1 MQVASSAIGQVFA
14 GMNDR
19 RQIKQQDRLNKQ
31 QLEVD
36 KEKMDYQ
43 QELGLQMWR
52 DTNYAAQKEEM
63 KKAGLSPGMMY
74 GMGGTGGATTGDP
87 GASVGAN
94 AAPKGGGEIMG
105 LQLMDAQRKLMEA
118 QANKANT
125 EAEKLKGVDT
135 QEAQTRIASLTQ
147 GISNQKAVQALT
159 QVQTRIQSIEAE
171 LKTETYEDV
180 KSTINYTARK
190 TLSEL
195 MILQSQESV
204 AQATID
210 EKVAIVEGELIGLGL
225 ANELKKSQIELTEE
239 QTKKTVADV
248 AQGWKQ
254 LSINERNAI
263 TFVVNSE
270 TARTNAQTNV
280 RKYLEEV
287 RHNER
292 NEETRNAELALQKFI
307 KDMPD
312 SEKLTI
318 QMLGE
323 VVKTVVRPK
332 NVPVSKTNQKSQ
344 VPRK

>member
-1 MQVASSAIGQVFA
+1 
-14 GMNDR
+14 
-19 RQIKQQDRLNKQ
+19 
-31 QLEVD
+31 
-36 KEKMDYQ
+36 
-43 QELGLQMWR
+43 
-52 DTNYAAQKEEM
+52 
-63 KKAGLSPGMMY
+63 
-74 GMGGTGGATTGDP
+74 
-87 GASVGAN
+87 
-94 AAPKGGGEIMG
+94 MG

-210 EKVAIVEGELIGLGL
+210 EKVAIIESELIGLGL

-254 LSINERNAI
+254 LS
-263 TFVVNSE
+263 
-270 TARTNAQTNV
+270 
-280 RKYLEEV
+280 
-287 RHNER
+287 
-292 NEETRNAELALQKFI
+292 
-307 KDMPD
+307 
-312 SEKLTI
+312 
-318 QMLGE
+318 
-323 VVKTVVRPK
+323 
-332 NVPVSKTNQKSQ
+332 
-344 VPRK
+344 

>member
-1 MQVASSAIGQVFA
+1 M
-14 GMNDR
+14 
-19 RQIKQQDRLNKQ
+19 
-31 QLEVD
+31 
-36 KEKMDYQ
+36 
-43 QELGLQMWR
+43 
-52 DTNYAAQKEEM
+52 
-63 KKAGLSPGMMY
+63 
-74 GMGGTGGATTGDP
+74 
-87 GASVGAN
+87 
-94 AAPKGGGEIMG
+94 
-105 LQLMDAQRKLMEA
+105 
-118 QANKANT
+118 
-125 EAEKLKGVDT
+125 
-135 QEAQTRIASLTQ
+135 TQ

-254 LSINERNAI
+254 LSINEGNAI

-312 SEKLTI
+312 SEKLTM

-332 NVPVSKTNQKSQ
+332 NVLVPKTDKKSQ

>member
-1 MQVASSAIGQVFA
+1 
-14 GMNDR
+14 
-19 RQIKQQDRLNKQ
+19 
-31 QLEVD
+31 
-36 KEKMDYQ
+36 
-43 QELGLQMWR
+43 
-52 DTNYAAQKEEM
+52 
-63 KKAGLSPGMMY
+63 
-74 GMGGTGGATTGDP
+74 
-87 GASVGAN
+87 
-94 AAPKGGGEIMG
+94 
-105 LQLMDAQRKLMEA
+105 
-118 QANKANT
+118 
-125 EAEKLKGVDT
+125 
-135 QEAQTRIASLTQ
+135 
-147 GISNQKAVQALT
+147 
-159 QVQTRIQSIEAE
+159 
-171 LKTETYEDV
+171 
-180 KSTINYTARK
+180 
-190 TLSEL
+190 

-225 ANELKKSQIELTEE
+225 ANELKKSQIELTEG

-254 LSINERNAI
+254 LSVNERNAI

-280 RKYLEEV
+280 RKYLEDG

-292 NEETRNAELALQKFI
+292 NEEMRNAELALQKFI

-312 SEKLTI
+312 SEKLTM

>member
-1 MQVASSAIGQVFA
+1 MQAASSAIGQIFA

-74 GMGGTGGATTGDP
+74 GMGGGGGATTGDP

-105 LQLMDAQRKLMEA
+105 LQLLDAQRKLKEA

-159 QVQTRIQSIEAE
+159 QVQTGIS
-171 LKTETYEDV
+171 
-180 KSTINYTARK
+180 
-190 TLSEL
+190 
-195 MILQSQESV
+195 
-204 AQATID
+204 
-210 EKVAIVEGELIGLGL
+210 
-225 ANELKKSQIELTEE
+225 
-239 QTKKTVADV
+239 
-248 AQGWKQ
+248 
-254 LSINERNAI
+254 
-263 TFVVNSE
+263 
-270 TARTNAQTNV
+270 
-280 RKYLEEV
+280 
-287 RHNER
+287 
-292 NEETRNAELALQKFI
+292 
-307 KDMPD
+307 
-312 SEKLTI
+312 
-318 QMLGE
+318 
-323 VVKTVVRPK
+323 
-332 NVPVSKTNQKSQ
+332 
-344 VPRK
+344 

>member
-1 MQVASSAIGQVFA
+1 M
-14 GMNDR
+14 
-19 RQIKQQDRLNKQ
+19 
-31 QLEVD
+31 
-36 KEKMDYQ
+36 
-43 QELGLQMWR
+43 
-52 DTNYAAQKEEM
+52 
-63 KKAGLSPGMMY
+63 
-74 GMGGTGGATTGDP
+74 
-87 GASVGAN
+87 
-94 AAPKGGGEIMG
+94 
-105 LQLMDAQRKLMEA
+105 
-118 QANKANT
+118 
-125 EAEKLKGVDT
+125 DT

-225 ANELKKSQIELTEE
+225 ANELKKSQTELTEE

-312 SEKLTI
+312 SEKLTM

-323 VVKTVVRPK
+323 VVKTVIRPK